1 MALTDIIRTV
11 CVAVLASSS
20 LYPGII
26 RRRVALVFDGQ
37 WHASHVCE
45 AGTSRLLSRPDA
57 MGREKLLNVTS
68 LNCRTPAILLCS
80 QPVAPGA
87 TWHSTQATWACGA
100 FSCDINSGCRTWQLC
115 PQNCTVS
122 MCST

>member
-26 RRRVALVFDGQ
+26 RRRVALILPGQ
-37 WHASHVCE
+37 WHASHVCA
-45 AGTSRLLSRPDA
+45 AGTSRLLSRPEA
-57 MGREKLLNVTS
+57 MGRGKVLNVTS
-68 LNCRTPAILLCS
+68 LNCRTPAILLRI

-87 TWHSTQATWACGA
+87 TWHSTHVTWACGA
-100 FSCDINSGCRTWQLC
+100 FS
-115 PQNCTVS
+115 
-122 MCST
+122 